1 MHRKRPVIIFGSV
14 LIGSALAGL
23 MPMLMSMLVFAQ
35 PLLPQVFT
43 GDLNEG
49 VDLAGDV
56 QLGVK
61 ALDETLVELV
71 NIPLTAGSVDTT
83 APDGTSAM
91 QDCSV

>member
-14 LIGSALAGL
+14 LIGSAFAGL
-23 MPMLMSMLVFAQ
+23 MPMLVFAQ

-43 GDLNEG
+43 GDLTEG